1 MPATDNKGKILDD
14 ISDVVT
20 EIFATQKGQK
30 STVNVVYALNG
41 TGKTRISRYIAEN
54 NEEES
59 LCFNAI
65 FQDFF
70 TWDNENYILKI
81 DKFSW
86 IVGHINEQGLQNAI
100 MESFR
105 AFCNNGLIY
114 PRFSSDSCE
123 VKFEAINPK
132 GDADRGDFFIFPIKI
147 SRAEE
152 AIFVWSVFYVLLRAA
167 IDELQISDP
176 SDRSTNSFDKL
187 KYIIIDDPISS
198 VDDASVIKISL
209 AISELM
215 SEFVSIKNERS
226 LQYLITTHHALFFN
240 EICNV
245 LSRHSGI
252 KAKPYV
258 LSRTNNQKYMLKDN
272 SNKAFAYHTVLRGKI
287 EDAINEGAIGKEHFN
302 MFRILLEKTQLY
314 FGYRS
319 MEMCLPEFNNRK
331 EAIMLTNRYS
341 HFSEFECADLSER
354 ERNIF
359 IESYENY
366 KKKYKAEV

>member
-30 STVNVVYALNG
+30 PTVNVVYALNG

-86 IVGHINEQGLQNAI
+86 IVGRINEQGLQNAI

-105 AFCNNGLIY
+105 AFCNNDLIY

-123 VKFEAINPK
+123 VKFEAINPR

-147 SRAEE
+147 SKAEE
-152 AIFVWSVFYVLLRAA
+152 TIFVWSVFYVLLQAA
-167 IDELQISDP
+167 IDELQISDH
-176 SDRSTNSFDKL
+176 SNRSTNSFDKL
-187 KYIIIDDPISS
+187 KYIIVDDPISS

-215 SEFVSIKNERS
+215 SEFASINNEQP

-240 EICNV
+240 EIYNV

-252 KAKPYV
+252 KAKPYI
-258 LSRTNNQKYMLKDN
+258 LSRANNQKYILKDN
-272 SNKAFAYHTVLRGKI
+272 SNKAFAYHTVLKEKI
-287 EDAINEGAIGKEHFN
+287 EDAINEGTIGKEHFN
-302 MFRILLEKTQLY
+302 MFRILLEKRNYISDIKTLRCAYQSMLIRKKQL
-314 FGYRS
+314 F
-319 MEMCLPEFNNRK
+319 
-331 EAIMLTNRYS
+331 
-341 HFSEFECADLSER
+341 
-354 ERNIF
+354 
-359 IESYENY
+359 
-366 KKKYKAEV
+366 